1 MSEIVYYSPERI
13 DTNNFGEILK
23 EMEALL
29 DEAIAEGDDGIYYAV
44 DMTDTGYL
52 SSAGL
57 RSLTQMQKRLR
68 AARGTFVLRN
78 VSESVRDLLDV
89 TGLSGYLPIE

>member
-1 MSEIVYYSPERI
+1 MAEVVFRAPERI
-13 DTNNFGEILK
+13 DTNNAQDVLK

-29 DEAIAEGDDGIYYAV
+29 DEAMAESSESISYVA
-44 DMTDTGYL
+44 DMSDAGYL

-57 RSLTQMQKRLR
+57 RALTQMQKKLR

-78 VSESVRDLLDV
+78 VSEAVRDLLDV

>member
-1 MSEIVYYSPERI
+1 MQETIYRAPERI
-13 DTNNFGEILK
+13 DGNNAAATQEAMLALVAEATAAGEGS
-23 EMEALL
+23 MFVA
-29 DEAIAEGDDGIYYAV
+29 

-57 RSLTQMQKRLR
+57 RALTVVQKKMR
-68 AARGTFVLRN
+68 AAKGSFVMRN
-78 VSESVRDLLDV
+78 VSDSLRDLLDV

>member
-1 MSEIVYYSPERI
+1 MSEIVFRTPERI
-13 DTNNFGEILK
+13 DTNNAQQVLAA
-23 EMEALL
+23 MEETLN
-29 DEAIAEGDDGIYYAV
+29 EASASEERGMVYAA

-57 RSLTQMQKRLR
+57 RALTQMQKKLK
-68 AARGTFVLRN
+68 ALGGSFVLRN

>member
-1 MSEIVYYSPERI
+1 VSEIVFRTPARI
-13 DTNNFGEILK
+13 DTNNAQQVLAAME
-23 EMEALL
+23 EALN
-29 DEAIAEGDDGIYYAV
+29 EALSSKERGMVYAA

-57 RSLTQMQKRLR
+57 RALTQMQKKLK
-68 AARGTFVLRN
+68 ASGGTFVLRN
-78 VSESVRDLLDV
+78 VSEAVRDLLDV